1 MREALVVI
9 GSVLLGYNLLAGH
22 LRAREKER
30 KITRAGNYIF
40 GFFVIDKFFWDYN
53 YLRIIKRT
61 TKRIYEITRGG
72 YTKVF
77 SLLLT
82 LYGCWEFPF
91 GFDVRVLLF
100 SRLGFCFLFSILGFL
115 LLGSVDFSTE

>member
-22 LRAREKER
+22 LRARKR

-53 YLRIIKRT
+53 YLRIIKGQQ
-61 TKRIYEITRGG
+61 KGFMKLQEEDIQGF
-72 YTKVF
+72 F
-77 SLLLT
+77 SIVLT
-82 LYGCWEFPF
+82 LYRCWEFPF

-100 SRLGFCFLFSILGFL
+100 SRLGFCFLFSISGFL

>member
-30 KITRAGNYIF
+30 KITRARNYIF
-40 GFFVIDKFFWDYN
+40 GFLVIDKFFWDYN

-61 TKRIYEITRGG
+61 TK
-72 YTKVF
+72 KD
-77 SLLLT
+77 L
-82 LYGCWEFPF
+82 
-91 GFDVRVLLF
+91 
-100 SRLGFCFLFSILGFL
+100 
-115 LLGSVDFSTE
+115 